1 MTNSQARALHDAA
14 RSGKLWSTLRPWRP
28 TPDMRLHREKDG
40 TLVYRRQDGS
50 GGAVVVR

>member
-1 MTNSQARALHDAA
+1 MNNDQLTALHRAH
-14 RSGKLWSTLRPWRP
+14 RSGRLLATLKPWRP
-28 TPDMRLHREKDG
+28 TPDMRLHRQADG